1 MSLFKS
7 VTLTCPACGEAMA
20 FDAAYSV
27 NADRRPDLREAI
39 VEGTFQRHSCPA
51 CEATFRLDPE
61 MTYLDVAQG
70 QWIVVHPARALG
82 DWEQY
87 EGEAVSSFSTSYGE
101 KASPAAKAIGD
112 DLDARVAFGWSAL
125 REKLLIAEAGLNDA
139 DLELVKIAMLRGLD
153 NMPLGEDTELRL
165 VAVEDDELV
174 MAWVRV
180 DGETVV
186 ETLRVPRDLYD
197 EIAADKKG
205 WQPLREAVTQGPFVD
220 MQRLMVGEA

>member
-1 MSLFKS
+1 MA
-7 VTLTCPACGEAMA
+7 TACRSKE
-20 FDAAYSV
+20 F
-27 NADRRPDLREAI
+27 
-39 VEGTFQRHSCPA
+39 
-51 CEATFRLDPE
+51 
-61 MTYLDVAQG
+61 
-70 QWIVVHPARALG
+70 VVHPARALG

-87 EGEAVSSFSTSYGE
+87 EGEAVSSFATSYGE
-101 KASPAAKAIGD
+101 KASPAAKAIDD

-165 VAVEDDELV
+165 VAVEGDELV

-220 MQRLMVGEA
+220 MQRLMVGGA